1 MMNDRERTAI
11 KTITEDLEDKG
22 YTVFIEPS
30 TSMIPFDLQNYRPDI
45 LATNDRENL
54 IVEVRSRSTPRSIE
68 QYKQISETVSKQKN
82 WRFMLTTVDDRYQSE
97 ESGIKTD
104 IDTEAFPKIL
114 HKLDRLFE
122 TESYDL
128 ALPYLWSVYISGM
141 RTIGYKHGVPI
152 DVTTDKSVLNYMY
165 SLGEI
170 SNEEFKKSLFF
181 FNLRNKL
188 IHTFDIQ
195 ITKEQA
201 IEMRD
206 YVKKKLVDWGFIT
219 LKQSS
224 AEAI

>member
-1 MMNDRERTAI
+1 MTKDRHRIAI
-11 KTITEDLEDKG
+11 NTIAKELEENG
-22 YTVFIEPS
+22 YTVVIEPDP
-30 TSMIPFDLQNYRPDI
+30 SMIPFDLQNYCPDI

-54 IVEVRSRSTPRSIE
+54 IVEVKSRSTPRSIKR
-68 QYKQISETVSKQKN
+68 YKQISETVSKQQN

-97 ESGIKTD
+97 GPLIKAD

-181 FNLRNKL
+181 LDLRNKL
-188 IHTFDIQ
+188 INTFDSQ

-201 IEMRD
+201 IEMQD
-206 YVKKKLVDWGFIT
+206 YVKKKLVDWGFLT
-219 LKQSS
+219 LK
-224 AEAI
+224 

>member
-1 MMNDRERTAI
+1 MTKDRHRIAI
-11 KTITEDLEDKG
+11 NTIAKELEENG
-22 YTVFIEPS
+22 YTVVIEPDPL
-30 TSMIPFDLQNYRPDI
+30 MIPFDLQNYCPDI

-54 IVEVRSRSTPRSIE
+54 IVEVKSRSTPRSIKR
-68 QYKQISETVSKQKN
+68 YKQISETVSKQQN

-97 ESGIKTD
+97 EPLIKTD

-181 FNLRNKL
+181 LDLRNKL
-188 IHTFDIQ
+188 IHTFDSQ

-201 IEMRD
+201 IEMQD
-206 YVKKKLVDWGFIT
+206 YVKKKLVDWGFLT
-219 LKQSS
+219 LK
-224 AEAI
+224 

>member
-1 MMNDRERTAI
+1 MMNERKRIAI
-11 KTITEDLEDKG
+11 ETIAKELEDNG
-22 YTVFIEPS
+22 YTVSIEPD

-45 LATNDRENL
+45 FATNNKENL
-54 IVEVRSRSTPRSIE
+54 IVEVKSRSTPRTIE
-68 QYKQISETVSKQKN
+68 RYKHIAETVSKQKN
-82 WRFMLTTVDDRYQSE
+82 WRFMLTTVDDQYQSE
-97 ESGIKTD
+97 HPVIKSD
-104 IDTEAFPKIL
+104 FDPEALPKIL

-141 RTIGYKHGVPI
+141 RTVGYKHGVPI

-170 SNEEFKKSLFF
+170 SNEEFEKSLLFL
-181 FNLRNKL
+181 NLRNQL

-201 IEMRD
+201 IEIRE
-206 YVKKKLVDWGFIT
+206 YVKKKLVDWNLLT
-219 LKQSS
+219 LK
-224 AEAI
+224 

>member
-1 MMNDRERTAI
+1 MTKDRHRIAI
-11 KTITEDLEDKG
+11 NTIAKELEENG
-22 YTVFIEPS
+22 YTVVIEPDPL
-30 TSMIPFDLQNYRPDI
+30 MIPFDLQNYCPDI

-54 IVEVRSRSTPRSIE
+54 IVEVKSRSTPRSIKR
-68 QYKQISETVSKQKN
+68 YKQISETVSKQQN

-97 ESGIKTD
+97 EPLIKTD

-181 FNLRNKL
+181 LDLRNKL
-188 IHTFDIQ
+188 INTFDSQ

-201 IEMRD
+201 IEMQD
-206 YVKKKLVDWGFIT
+206 YVKKKLVDWGFLT
-219 LKQSS
+219 LK
-224 AEAI
+224 